1 MHVFTTLL
9 IKMAKAIVLYNS
21 RSGNTRKVAMQIAE
35 GLGVESRDKKNIPDL
50 KDYDLV
56 VLGSW
61 VIMGRISFG
70 GARYLRKVQRK
81 IASKKIALFFTSAG
95 PDEIHWK
102 TENKVPRTIKEIMF
116 ESMEKIVNKKQNVT
130 ILPERFYCTGAIRMF
145 GKDRDKIGHPTDEEL
160 EQAKAFGE
168 QLKELIEA

>member
-1 MHVFTTLL
+1 MV
-9 IKMAKAIVLYNS
+9 KAIVLYNS
-21 RSGNTRKVAMQIAE
+21 RTGNTKKVALKIAE
-35 GLGVESRDKKNIPDL
+35 GLKVDSHDKRNIPDL
-50 KDYDLV
+50 KEYDLV

-70 GARYLRKVQRK
+70 GARYLRKVRRK
-81 IASKKIALFFTSAG
+81 IAGKKIALFFTSAG

-102 TENKVPRTIKEIMF
+102 TENKVPKTIKEIMF
-116 ESMEKIVNKKQNVT
+116 ESMERIVNKKQNVT

-145 GKDRDKIGHPTDEEL
+145 GQDRDKIGHPTYEEL

-168 QLKELIEA
+168 QLKELLEA